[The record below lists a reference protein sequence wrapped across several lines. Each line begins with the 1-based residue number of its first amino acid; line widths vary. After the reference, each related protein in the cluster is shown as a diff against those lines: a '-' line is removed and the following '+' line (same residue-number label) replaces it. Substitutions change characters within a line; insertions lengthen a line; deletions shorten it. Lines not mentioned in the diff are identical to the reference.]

1 MLERVNPS
9 VIGYALNIVGLFFLA
24 SAITFKKPRRQVEEL
39 LGIERARSLYAI
51 REQLVNQTQTY
62 IGFGIL
68 VVGFVLVM
76 MEALD
81 PRTPPPAPAAAPAE
95 PINAAWIFAIL
106 LGAVAATT
114 AVLKIIQRGFVKSK
128 FRRLVREVVRDS
140 RFNLEKNPS
149 LAVQIGELLHIPKQ
163 PDQSVTDYV
172 AKVRSALGVEPG
184 DPGRAKT
191 RPA

>member
-1 MLERVNPS
+1 MLDRVNPS

-24 SAITFKKPRRQVEEL
+24 SAITFKRPRRQVEEL
-39 LGIERARSLYAI
+39 LGIERPRSLYAI
-51 REQLVNQTQTY
+51 REQIVNQTQTY

-76 MEALD
+76 MEALERRS
-81 PRTPPPAPAAAPAE
+81 PQAAPTGPE
-95 PINAAWIFAIL
+95 PINAGWIFAIL
-106 LGAVAATT
+106 LGAVALTT
-114 AVLKIIQRGFVKSK
+114 LVLKVVQRGFVKSK
-128 FRRLVREVVRDS
+128 FRRIVREVVRDS
-140 RFNLEKNPS
+140 KFNLEKNPH

-184 DPGRAKT
+184 EPGRAKT

>member
-1 MLERVNPS
+1 MLDRLNPS

-24 SAITFKKPRRQVEEL
+24 SAITFKRPRRQVEEL
-39 LGIERARSLYAI
+39 LGIERPRSLYAI
-51 REQLVNQTQTY
+51 REQIVNQTQTY
-62 IGFGIL
+62 FGFGIL

-76 MEALD
+76 METLERGSGPPVPAD
-81 PRTPPPAPAAAPAE
+81 PNAAYASE
-95 PINAAWIFAIL
+95 AWIFAIL

-114 AVLKIIQRGFVKSK
+114 VVLKILQRGFVKSK

-140 RFNLEKNPS
+140 RFNLEKNPN

-184 DPGRAKT
+184 GAAKT
-191 RPA
+191 RVA

>member
-1 MLERVNPS
+1 MLDRVNPS

-39 LGIERARSLYAI
+39 LGIERTRSLYAI
-51 REQLVNQTQTY
+51 REQIVNQTQTY

-68 VVGFVLVM
+68 LVGFVLLM
-76 MEALD
+76 MEALE
-81 PRTPPPAPAAAPAE
+81 RRAVQPPPGPVTSVG
-95 PINAAWIFAIL
+95 WIFAVL

-114 AVLKIIQRGFVKSK
+114 LVLKIVQRGFVKSK

-163 PDQSVTDYV
+163 PDQSVPDYV
-172 AKVRSALGVEPG
+172 AKVRTALGIEPDEPG
-184 DPGRAKT
+184 ERSRAKART
-191 RPA
+191 A

>member
-1 MLERVNPS
+1 MLDRVNPS

-24 SAITFKKPRRQVEEL
+24 SAITFKRPRRQVEEL
-39 LGIERARSLYAI
+39 LGIERSRSLYAI
-51 REQLVNQTQTY
+51 REQIVNQTQTY

-76 MEALD
+76 MEALE
-81 PRTPPPAPAAAPAE
+81 RRASSPAPAAGPE
-95 PINAAWIFAIL
+95 PVAAGWIFAIL
-106 LGAVAATT
+106 LGAVALTT
-114 AVLKIIQRGFVKSK
+114 LVLKVVQRGFVKSK
-128 FRRLVREVVRDS
+128 FRRIVREVVRDS
-140 RFNLEKNPS
+140 KFNLEKNPT

-184 DPGRAKT
+184 EAGRAKT

>member
-9 VIGYALNIVGLFFLA
+9 VIGCALNIVGLFFLA

-51 REQLVNQTQTY
+51 REQIVNQTQTY
-62 IGFGIL
+62 IGFAIL
-68 VVGFVLVM
+68 VVGFVLLM
-76 MEALD
+76 MEALERR
-81 PRTPPPAPAAAPAE
+81 PPPPAQTE
-95 PINAAWIFAIL
+95 PVNAGWIFAVL

-114 AVLKIIQRGFVKSK
+114 LVLKVVQRGFVKSK
-128 FRRLVREVVRDS
+128 FRRLVREVVRDA
-140 RFNLEKNPS
+140 RFNLEKNPN

-172 AKVRSALGVEPG
+172 AKVRSALGIEAG
-184 DPGRAKT
+184 DAGRART
-191 RPA
+191 RTA

>member
-1 MLERVNPS
+1 MLDRVNPS

-24 SAITFKKPRRQVEEL
+24 SAITFKRPRRQVEEL
-39 LGIERARSLYAI
+39 LGIERSRSLYAI
-51 REQLVNQTQTY
+51 REQIVNQTQTY

-76 MEALD
+76 MEALE
-81 PRTPPPAPAAAPAE
+81 RRASQPAPTAGPEPVAAG
-95 PINAAWIFAIL
+95 WIFAIL
-106 LGAVAATT
+106 LGAVALTT
-114 AVLKIIQRGFVKSK
+114 LVLKVVQRGFVKSK
-128 FRRLVREVVRDS
+128 FRRIVREVVRDS
-140 RFNLEKNPS
+140 KFNLEKNPT

-184 DPGRAKT
+184 EAGRAKT

>member
-24 SAITFKKPRRQVEEL
+24 SAITFKRPRRQVEEL
-39 LGIERARSLYAI
+39 LGIERPRSLYAI
-51 REQLVNQTQTY
+51 REQIVNQTQTY

-76 MEALD
+76 MEALE
-81 PRTPPPAPAAAPAE
+81 RREPPPAPVAGSE
-95 PINAAWIFAIL
+95 PINAGWIFAIL
-106 LGAVAATT
+106 LGAVAVTT
-114 AVLKIIQRGFVKSK
+114 LVLKVVQRGFVKSK
-128 FRRLVREVVRDS
+128 FRRIVREVVRDS
-140 RFNLEKNPS
+140 KFNLEKNPH
-149 LAVQIGELLHIPKQ
+149 LAVQIGELLHIPKL
-163 PDQSVTDYV
+163 PDQSVADYV

-184 DPGRAKT
+184 ESGRAKT

>member
-1 MLERVNPS
+1 MLDRVNPS

-24 SAITFKKPRRQVEEL
+24 SAITFKRPRRQVEEL
-39 LGIERARSLYAI
+39 LGIERSRSLYAI
-51 REQLVNQTQTY
+51 REQIVNQTQTY

-76 MEALD
+76 MEALE
-81 PRTPPPAPAAAPAE
+81 RRPPPAPAGPEPVAAG
-95 PINAAWIFAIL
+95 WIFAIL
-106 LGAVAATT
+106 LGAVALTT
-114 AVLKIIQRGFVKSK
+114 LVLKVVQRGFVKSK
-128 FRRLVREVVRDS
+128 FRRIVREVVRDS
-140 RFNLEKNPS
+140 KFNLEKNPH
-149 LAVQIGELLHIPKQ
+149 LAVQIGELLHIPKL

>member
-1 MLERVNPS
+1 MLDRLNPS

-39 LGIERARSLYAI
+39 LGIERSRSLYAI
-51 REQLVNQTQTY
+51 REQIVNQTQTY

-68 VVGFVLVM
+68 VVGFVLLM
-76 MEALD
+76 MEALERRAA
-81 PRTPPPAPAAAPAE
+81 PPPPAPATSAG
-95 PINAAWIFAIL
+95 WIFAIL

-114 AVLKIIQRGFVKSK
+114 LVLKVVQRGFVKSK

-140 RFNLEKNPS
+140 RFNLEKNPN
-149 LAVQIGELLHIPKQ
+149 LAVQIGELLHIPKL

-172 AKVRSALGVEPG
+172 AKVRSALGIEP
-184 DPGRAKT
+184 DEPGRAKPRT
-191 RPA
+191 A

>member
-1 MLERVNPS
+1 MLERLNPS
-9 VIGYALNIVGLFFLA
+9 VIGCALNIVGLFFLA
-24 SAITFKKPRRQVEEL
+24 SAISFKRPRRQVEEL
-39 LGIERARSLYAI
+39 LGIERTRSLYAI

-76 MEALD
+76 MEALEGRD
-81 PRTPPPAPAAAPAE
+81 RGARPPESLANE
-95 PINAAWIFAIL
+95 GWIFAIL

-114 AVLKIIQRGFVKSK
+114 VALYILQRGFVRTK

-140 RFNLEKNPS
+140 RFNLEKNPN

-172 AKVRSALGVEPG
+172 AKVRSALGVEVGEP
-184 DPGRAKT
+184 PRAKT
-191 RPA
+191 RIA